1 MANVSLVGFGRIGR
15 DLFRQ
20 TLGDTDINIVSISD
34 TADKAN
40 LIYLLKYDSIY
51 GKLDAE
57 IEESETG
64 IVVNGKE
71 NRQVDHLT
79 RNPSGQ
85 MPTLE
90 LDNGNFVSEITVI
103 CDYLDEQQG
112 YTDLMGKTSEARAET
127 RMWTRRIDLQIV
139 EPLTNG
145 FRFSEG
151 HDFFKDRLRLIP
163 QAADDL
169 KTLAQERITW
179 LDEQIK
185 DKEFICGDRFS
196 LADIMFYRLFRF
208 IFK

>member
-1 MANVSLVGFGRIGR
+1 MKLYNSIGPNPHVVRMFIQELGVELETVEVDLMAG
-15 DLFRQ
+15 
-20 TLGDTDINIVSISD
+20 
-34 TADKAN
+34 
-40 LIYLLKYDSIY
+40 
-51 GKLDAE
+51 
-57 IEESETG
+57 
-64 IVVNGKE
+64 E
-71 NRQVDHLT
+71 NRQEDHLT

-90 LDNGNFVSEITVI
+90 LDNGDFISEITVI
-103 CDYLDEQQG
+103 CDYLDELQG

-179 LDEQIK
+179 LDGQIEG
-185 DKEFICGDRFS
+185 KEFICGNRFS
-196 LADIMFYRLFRF
+196 LADIMFYCFLNFGTTVGQPLNEDNKNVVNLYNKIHSRPSASA
-208 IFK
+208 

>member
-1 MANVSLVGFGRIGR
+1 MKLYNSIGPNPHVVRMFVQELGVELETVEVDLMAG
-15 DLFRQ
+15 
-20 TLGDTDINIVSISD
+20 
-34 TADKAN
+34 
-40 LIYLLKYDSIY
+40 
-51 GKLDAE
+51 
-57 IEESETG
+57 
-64 IVVNGKE
+64 E
-71 NRQVDHLT
+71 NRQEDHLT

-90 LDNGNFVSEITVI
+90 LDNGDFISEITVI
-103 CDYLDEQQG
+103 CDYLDELQG

-179 LDEQIK
+179 LDGQIK

-196 LADIMFYRLFRF
+196 LADIMFYCFLNFGTTVGQPLNEHNKNVVNLYNKIHSRPSASA
-208 IFK
+208 

>member
-1 MANVSLVGFGRIGR
+1 MKLYNSIGPNPHVVRMFVQELGVELETVEVDLMAG
-15 DLFRQ
+15 
-20 TLGDTDINIVSISD
+20 
-34 TADKAN
+34 
-40 LIYLLKYDSIY
+40 
-51 GKLDAE
+51 
-57 IEESETG
+57 
-64 IVVNGKE
+64 E
-71 NRQVDHLT
+71 NRQEDHLT

-90 LDNGNFVSEITVI
+90 LDNGDFISEITVI

-179 LDEQIK
+179 LDGQIK
-185 DKEFICGDRFS
+185 DKQFICGDRFS
-196 LADIMFYRLFRF
+196 LADIMFYCFLNFGTTVGQPLNEDNKNIVNLYNKIHSRQSASA
-208 IFK
+208 

>member
-1 MANVSLVGFGRIGR
+1 MKLYNSIGPNPHVVRMFIHELGLELETVDVDLMAG
-15 DLFRQ
+15 
-20 TLGDTDINIVSISD
+20 
-34 TADKAN
+34 
-40 LIYLLKYDSIY
+40 
-51 GKLDAE
+51 
-57 IEESETG
+57 
-64 IVVNGKE
+64 E

-112 YTDLMGKTSEARAET
+112 YTDLIGKTSEARAET

-179 LDEQIK
+179 LDGQIK
-185 DKEFICGDRFS
+185 DKEYICGDRFS
-196 LADIMFYRLFRF
+196 LADIMFYCFLNFGTTVGQPLNENNKNVVNLYNKIHSRESASA
-208 IFK
+208 

>member
-1 MANVSLVGFGRIGR
+1 MKLYNSIGPNPHVVRMFIQELGIELETVEVDLMAG
-15 DLFRQ
+15 
-20 TLGDTDINIVSISD
+20 
-34 TADKAN
+34 
-40 LIYLLKYDSIY
+40 
-51 GKLDAE
+51 
-57 IEESETG
+57 
-64 IVVNGKE
+64 E
-71 NRQVDHLT
+71 NRQDDHLK

-90 LDNGNFVSEITVI
+90 LDNGDFISEITVI

-112 YTDLMGKTSEARAET
+112 YTDLMGKTPEARAET

-179 LDEQIK
+179 LDGQIK
-185 DKEFICGDRFS
+185 DKQFICGDRFS
-196 LADIMFYRLFRF
+196 LADIMFYCFLNFGTTVGQPLNEDNKNIVNLYNKIHSRQSASA
-208 IFK
+208 

>member
-1 MANVSLVGFGRIGR
+1 MKLYNSIGPNPHVVRMFIQELGVELETVEVDLMAG
-15 DLFRQ
+15 
-20 TLGDTDINIVSISD
+20 
-34 TADKAN
+34 
-40 LIYLLKYDSIY
+40 
-51 GKLDAE
+51 
-57 IEESETG
+57 
-64 IVVNGKE
+64 E
-71 NRQVDHLT
+71 NRQEDHLT

-90 LDNGNFVSEITVI
+90 LDNGDFISEITVI
-103 CDYLDEQQG
+103 CDYLDELQG

-179 LDEQIK
+179 LDGQIK
-185 DKEFICGDRFS
+185 DKQFICGDRFS
-196 LADIMFYRLFRF
+196 LADIMFYCFLNFGTTVGQPLNEDNKNVVSLYNKIHSRPSASA
-208 IFK
+208 

>member
-1 MANVSLVGFGRIGR
+1 MKLYNSIGPNPHVVRMFIQELGIDLESVEVDLMAG
-15 DLFRQ
+15 
-20 TLGDTDINIVSISD
+20 
-34 TADKAN
+34 
-40 LIYLLKYDSIY
+40 
-51 GKLDAE
+51 
-57 IEESETG
+57 
-64 IVVNGKE
+64 E
-71 NRQVDHLT
+71 NRQQDHLT

-90 LDNGNFVSEITVI
+90 LDNGEFISEITVI
-103 CDYLDEQQG
+103 CDYLDEQHG
-112 YTDLMGKTSEARAET
+112 YTDLIGKTAEARAET

-196 LADIMFYRLFRF
+196 LADIMLYCFLNFGTTVGQPLNEDNKNVVNLYNKIHSRPSASA
-208 IFK
+208 

>member
-1 MANVSLVGFGRIGR
+1 MKLYNSIGPNPHVVRMFIQELGIDIDSVEVDLMAG
-15 DLFRQ
+15 
-20 TLGDTDINIVSISD
+20 
-34 TADKAN
+34 
-40 LIYLLKYDSIY
+40 
-51 GKLDAE
+51 
-57 IEESETG
+57 
-64 IVVNGKE
+64 E
-71 NRQVDHLT
+71 NRQQDHLT

-90 LDNGNFVSEITVI
+90 LDNGDFISEITVI

-112 YTDLMGKTSEARAET
+112 YTDLIGKTPEDRAET

-196 LADIMFYRLFRF
+196 LADIMLYCFLNFGTTIGQPLNEDNKNVVNLYNKIHSRQSASA
-208 IFK
+208 

>member
-1 MANVSLVGFGRIGR
+1 MKLYNSIGPNPHVVRMFVQELGVELETVEVDLMAG
-15 DLFRQ
+15 
-20 TLGDTDINIVSISD
+20 
-34 TADKAN
+34 
-40 LIYLLKYDSIY
+40 
-51 GKLDAE
+51 
-57 IEESETG
+57 
-64 IVVNGKE
+64 E
-71 NRQVDHLT
+71 NRKEDHLT

-90 LDNGNFVSEITVI
+90 LDNGDFISEITVI
-103 CDYLDEQQG
+103 CDYLDELQG
-112 YTDLMGKTSEARAET
+112 YTDLIGKTSEARAET

-179 LDEQIK
+179 LDGQIEG
-185 DKEFICGDRFS
+185 KEFICGDRFS
-196 LADIMFYRLFRF
+196 LADIMFYCFLNFGTTVGQPLNEDNKNVVNLYNKIHSRQSASA
-208 IFK
+208 

>member
-1 MANVSLVGFGRIGR
+1 MKLYNSIGPNPHVVR
-15 DLFRQ
+15 MFVQELGVELETVEVDLMS
-20 TLGDTDINIVSISD
+20 G
-34 TADKAN
+34 
-40 LIYLLKYDSIY
+40 
-51 GKLDAE
+51 
-57 IEESETG
+57 
-64 IVVNGKE
+64 E
-71 NRQVDHLT
+71 NRQEDHLT

-90 LDNGNFVSEITVI
+90 LDNGDFISEITVI
-103 CDYLDEQQG
+103 CDYLDELQG

-179 LDEQIK
+179 LDGQIK
-185 DKEFICGDRFS
+185 DKQFICGDRFS
-196 LADIMFYRLFRF
+196 LADIMFYCFLNFGTTVGQPLNEDNKNVVNLYNKIHSRQSASA
-208 IFK
+208 

>member
-1 MANVSLVGFGRIGR
+1 MKLYNSIGPNPHVVRMFVQELGVELETVEVDLMAG
-15 DLFRQ
+15 
-20 TLGDTDINIVSISD
+20 
-34 TADKAN
+34 
-40 LIYLLKYDSIY
+40 
-51 GKLDAE
+51 
-57 IEESETG
+57 
-64 IVVNGKE
+64 E
-71 NRQVDHLT
+71 NRQEDHLT

-90 LDNGNFVSEITVI
+90 LDSGDFISEITVI
-103 CDYLDEQQG
+103 CDYLDELQG
-112 YTDLMGKTSEARAET
+112 YTDLMGKTLEARAET

-179 LDEQIK
+179 LDGQIK
-185 DKEFICGDRFS
+185 DKQFICGDRFS
-196 LADIMFYRLFRF
+196 LADIMFYCFLNFGTTVGQPLNEDNKNVVNLYNKIHSRPSASA
-208 IFK
+208 

>member
-1 MANVSLVGFGRIGR
+1 MKLYNSIGPNPHVVRMFIHELGLKLETVDVDLMAG
-15 DLFRQ
+15 
-20 TLGDTDINIVSISD
+20 
-34 TADKAN
+34 
-40 LIYLLKYDSIY
+40 
-51 GKLDAE
+51 
-57 IEESETG
+57 
-64 IVVNGKE
+64 E

-179 LDEQIK
+179 LDGQIK
-185 DKEFICGDRFS
+185 DKEYICGDRFS
-196 LADIMFYRLFRF
+196 LADIMFYCFLNFGMTVGQPLNEDNKNVVNLYNKIHSRQSASA
-208 IFK
+208 

>member
-1 MANVSLVGFGRIGR
+1 MKLYNSIGPNPHVVRMFIHELGLELDTVEVDLMAG
-15 DLFRQ
+15 
-20 TLGDTDINIVSISD
+20 
-34 TADKAN
+34 
-40 LIYLLKYDSIY
+40 
-51 GKLDAE
+51 
-57 IEESETG
+57 
-64 IVVNGKE
+64 E

-90 LDNGNFVSEITVI
+90 LDNGEFISEITVI
-103 CDYLDEQQG
+103 CDYLDELQG

-179 LDEQIK
+179 LDGQIK

-196 LADIMFYRLFRF
+196 LADIMFYCFLNFGTTVGQPLNEDNKNVVNLYNKIHSRPSASA
-208 IFK
+208 

>member
-1 MANVSLVGFGRIGR
+1 MKLYNSIGPNPHVVRMFIQELGIDLESVEVDLMAG
-15 DLFRQ
+15 
-20 TLGDTDINIVSISD
+20 
-34 TADKAN
+34 
-40 LIYLLKYDSIY
+40 
-51 GKLDAE
+51 
-57 IEESETG
+57 
-64 IVVNGKE
+64 E
-71 NRQVDHLT
+71 NRQKDHLT

-90 LDNGNFVSEITVI
+90 LDNGEFISEITVI

-112 YTDLMGKTSEARAET
+112 YTDLIGKTPEDRAET

-169 KTLAQERITW
+169 KIIAQERITW
-179 LDEQIK
+179 LDGQIK

-196 LADIMFYRLFRF
+196 LADIMLYCFLNFGTTVGQPLNEGNKNIVNLYNKIHSRQSASA
-208 IFK
+208 

>member
-1 MANVSLVGFGRIGR
+1 MKLYNSIGPNPHVVRMFVQELGVELETVEVDLMAG
-15 DLFRQ
+15 
-20 TLGDTDINIVSISD
+20 
-34 TADKAN
+34 
-40 LIYLLKYDSIY
+40 
-51 GKLDAE
+51 
-57 IEESETG
+57 
-64 IVVNGKE
+64 E
-71 NRQVDHLT
+71 NRQEDHLT

-90 LDNGNFVSEITVI
+90 LDNGDFISEITVI

-179 LDEQIK
+179 LDGQIK

-196 LADIMFYRLFRF
+196 LADIMFYCFLNFGTTVGQPLNEDNKNVVNLYNKIHSRPSASA
-208 IFK
+208 

>member
-1 MANVSLVGFGRIGR
+1 MKLYNSIGPNPHVVRMFVQELGVELETVDVDLMAG
-15 DLFRQ
+15 
-20 TLGDTDINIVSISD
+20 
-34 TADKAN
+34 
-40 LIYLLKYDSIY
+40 
-51 GKLDAE
+51 
-57 IEESETG
+57 
-64 IVVNGKE
+64 E
-71 NRQVDHLT
+71 NRQEDHLT

-90 LDNGNFVSEITVI
+90 LDNGDFISEITVI
-103 CDYLDEQQG
+103 CDYLDELQG

-179 LDEQIK
+179 LDGQIK
-185 DKEFICGDRFS
+185 DKQFICGDRFS
-196 LADIMFYRLFRF
+196 LADIMFYCFLNFGTTVGQPLNEDNKNIVNLYNKIHSRQSASA
-208 IFK
+208 

>member
-1 MANVSLVGFGRIGR
+1 MKLYNSIGPNPHVVRMFIQELGVELETVEVDLMAG
-15 DLFRQ
+15 
-20 TLGDTDINIVSISD
+20 
-34 TADKAN
+34 
-40 LIYLLKYDSIY
+40 
-51 GKLDAE
+51 
-57 IEESETG
+57 
-64 IVVNGKE
+64 E
-71 NRQVDHLT
+71 NRQEDHLT

-90 LDNGNFVSEITVI
+90 LDNGDFISEITVI
-103 CDYLDEQQG
+103 CDYLDELQG

-179 LDEQIK
+179 LDGQIE
-185 DKEFICGDRFS
+185 DKQFICGDRFS
-196 LADIMFYRLFRF
+196 LADIMFYCFLNFGTTVGQPLNEDNKNVVNLYNKIHSRPSASA
-208 IFK
+208 